1 MDELVQLVA
10 QKTGLPPEAAKL
22 AVETVVGFIK
32 TRLPQPIAA
41 QIDGLLAGGGVAG
54 ALGGLGVGDLTKGLG
69 GMFNK

>member
-54 ALGGLGVGDLTKGLG
+54 ALGGL
-69 GMFNK
+69 